1 MGIEELLNEKGYEA
15 IIGLEIHTE
24 LQTRSK
30 MFCGCRADVFGLPPN
45 SAVCPVCLGL
55 PGTLPVPNRTAVE
68 WTIKI
73 ALALNCEINR
83 FSQFHRKNYF
93 YPDMPKN
100 YQISQYDYPLGV
112 NGYLEIETS
121 KGLRRIRIHRVHLEE
136 DTGKLVHV
144 GKTGRISEADYSL
157 VDFNRAGVPLVEI
170 VTEADIRSPEEAR
183 VFMQTLRAVLLA
195 LEVSDCNMEEGSLR
209 CDANV
214 SIRPAG
220 SKEFGTKTEIKNLNS
235 FRALEKGL
243 EYEIRRQLEL
253 VLNGEKV
260 VQETRHWDD
269 ANKRTVTLRTKE
281 EAHDYRYFPEPD
293 MVPLEISDE
302 LIEKIRRELPELP
315 REKKDRF
322 IKEYGIKEK
331 DAGILVQDREMAEFF
346 EKAASRSKNPQMI
359 ANLILSD
366 LLYYLN
372 ESGTWFSDT
381 KITPEHLIEIADL
394 VESGIISTKIAREI
408 FGEMFKSGK
417 MPSEIVKE
425 RGLEQISDGALI
437 AEVIKQVIAE
447 NPQAVADYRSGKKQA
462 VGFLVGQVM
471 KKTQGKANPRLVTE
485 KIAEFLDNPR

>member
-1 MGIEELLNEKGYEA
+1 MSLENLLKEKGYEA
-15 IIGLEIHTE
+15 VIGLEIHTE

-30 MFCGCRADVFGLPPN
+30 MFCSCRADVFGLPPN
-45 SAVCPVCLGL
+45 TAVCPVCLGL
-55 PGTLPVPNRTAVE
+55 PGTLPVPNRKAVE

-100 YQISQYDYPLGV
+100 YQISQYDYPIGLDGF
-112 NGYLEIETS
+112 LEIETS
-121 KGLRRIRIHRVHLEE
+121 KGVRRIRIHRVHLEE

-144 GKTGRISEADYSL
+144 GKTGRISEAEYSL

-183 VFMQTLRAVLLA
+183 IFMQNLRAVLLA

-235 FRALEKGL
+235 FKALEKGL

-293 MVPLEISDE
+293 MVPLAITDE
-302 LIEKIRRELPELP
+302 LIEKIKLELPELP
-315 REKKDRF
+315 ARKKVRF
-322 IKEYGIKEK
+322 MEQYGIKEK
-331 DAGILVQDREMAEFF
+331 DAGILVQDKEMAEFF
-346 EKAASRSKNPQMI
+346 ERAASKVDNPQAV

-372 ESGTWFSDT
+372 ETDTWFCDL
-381 KITPEHLIEIADL
+381 KITPDHL
-394 VESGIISTKIAREI
+394 VELVELLQAGTISTKIAREI
-408 FGEMFKSGK
+408 FGEMFATGK
-417 MPSEIVKE
+417 RPAAIVKE
-425 RGLEQISDGALI
+425 KGLEQISDDTLI
-437 AEVIKQVIAE
+437 EQLVKEVIAE
-447 NPQAVADYRSGKKQA
+447 NPQAVSDYKAGKRQA
-462 VGFLVGQVM
+462 IGFLVGQVM
-471 KKTQGKANPRLVTE
+471 RKTKGKANPQLINQKIVT
-485 KIAEFLDNPR
+485 FLENN